1 MTETGIRCSG
11 ICAGRAVCRLFCL
24 RCRSVPLHCR
34 IRLGCSGRTGCLSG
48 SRCLLW
54 YISGCGVLCIRAH
67 CSVLRCLSGLSPG
80 CSCSGLCGRRTCN
93 TPGCLGSCR
102 RFNGCRCSG
111 LSHRSLTGHL
121 IPHCGMNSILCS
133 MVLYT
138 TVLRH
143 TSLLRS
149 GGRPLCIPVSR
160 SCGYCLPLCILS
172 GSVCTLPVQAL
183 LIGTVYLFS
192 ERIRR
197 CAATRHGKL
206 LGIAEILFIS

>member
-1 MTETGIRCSG
+1 MTETGICCSG

-24 RCRSVPLHCR
+24 RYRSVPLHCR

-54 YISGCGVLCIRAH
+54 YVSGCGVLYIRAH

-80 CSCSGLCGRRTCN
+80 GRCSGLCGRRTCN

-121 IPHCGMNSILCS
+121 MLHSG
-133 MVLYT
+133 LY
-138 TVLRH
+138 
-143 TSLLRS
+143 
-149 GGRPLCIPVSR
+149 
-160 SCGYCLPLCILS
+160 
-172 GSVCTLPVQAL
+172 GSVHHCSAAHFPAEVWRQAAVYSGQPVLQLLPAPVHSVWQRLYAS
-183 LIGTVYLFS
+183 GAGS
-192 ERIRR
+192 
-197 CAATRHGKL
+197 AHWHGL
-206 LGIAEILFIS
+206 SVL